1 MEDILETYKQAYDP
15 AYPVI
20 CMDESNKQHEKTK
33 IKGTS
38 AKPGKLERFDTSY
51 EKNGVSNIFLSF
63 EPLTGKRY
71 VNVAERRTRLDWAK
85 HIRELVEVHYPNAQK
100 IKLVVDNLNIHTGAA
115 LYELLEPAHARKILE
130 KIEFHYTPKHGSWL
144 NMAEIEL
151 SHLFRQC
158 LNRRLDNMD
167 EVEREVKAWVE
178 HRNKNAYVVNWQFTN
193 EDARI
198 KLKRLYP
205 TIKDKINLME

>member
-20 CMDESNKQHEKTK
+20 CMDESNKQHEKAK

-38 AKPGKLERFDTSY
+38 AKPGKIERFDTSY

-85 HIRELVEVHYPNAQK
+85 HIRELVEVHYPDAQK

-178 HRNKNAYVVNWQFTN
+178 HRNKNAYVVNWQFTT